1 MRRMITDKELS
12 FFDAYAQSG
21 AIGKYSNISVST
33 KSISEWN
40 GVKIAYGYMKGSTF
54 PYDLT
59 IDFNGAKDLALNE
72 GFANANA
79 DGKNII
85 IKNADIK
92 DFFLGFSAAKIST
105 VRFENVNFTQS
116 INNLFLNCN
125 IKKVLGNADVSKL
138 KDTGAAFLNASSL
151 NKLELKH
158 WRVDFNI
165 SSSTEFD
172 TAALVEIISNLDD
185 TGSPHTLTI
194 GTTNLAKLS
203 EAQIKV
209 ATDKGWNLA

>member
-72 GFANANA
+72 GFASVEA

-85 IKNADIK
+85 IKNADIV
-92 DFFLGFSAAKIST
+92 DFYLGFSAAKINT
-105 VRFENVNFTQS
+105 VRFENVRFTQS
-116 INNLFLNCN
+116 IQGLFQNCSVKQ
-125 IKKVLGNADVSKL
+125 ILGNADVSKV
-138 KDTGAAFLNASSL
+138 KDMNNTFINAYSL
-151 NKLELKH
+151 NKIELKH

-165 SSSTEFD
+165 SSSTQFD
-172 TAALVEIISNLDD
+172 TTALVEIISNLDD
-185 TGSPHTLTI
+185 TGSAHTLTI
-194 GTTNLAKLS
+194 GATNLAKLS

>member
-21 AIGKYSNISVST
+21 AIGKYSNIPVST

-40 GVKIAYGYMKGSTF
+40 GVKIAYGYMKGSTI

-72 GFANANA
+72 GFASVEA

-85 IKNADIK
+85 IKNADIV
-92 DFFLGFSAAKIST
+92 DFYLGFSAAKINT
-105 VRFENVNFTQS
+105 VRFENVRFTQS
-116 INNLFLNCN
+116 IQGLFQNCSVKQ
-125 IKKVLGNADVSKL
+125 ILGNADVSKV
-138 KDTGAAFLNASSL
+138 KDMNNAFINAYSL
-151 NKLELKH
+151 NKIELKH

-165 SSSTEFD
+165 SSSTQFD
-172 TAALVEIISNLDD
+172 TTALVEIISNLDD
-185 TGSPHTLTI
+185 TGSAHTLTI
-194 GTTNLAKLS
+194 GTTNIAKLS

>member
-21 AIGKYSNISVST
+21 AIGKYSNITLSAN
-33 KSISEWN
+33 SISEWN
-40 GVKIAYGYMKGSTF
+40 GVKIAYGYMKGSTL

-72 GFANANA
+72 GFASVEA
-79 DGKNII
+79 DGKNIT
-85 IKNADIK
+85 IKNADIV
-92 DFFLGFSAAKIST
+92 DFYLGFSAAKINT
-105 VRFENVNFTQS
+105 VRFENVRFTQS
-116 INNLFLNCN
+116 IQSLFQNCSVKQ
-125 IKKVLGNADVSKL
+125 ILGNADVSKV
-138 KDTGAAFLNASSL
+138 KYIHNTFINAYSL
-151 NKLELKH
+151 NKIELKH

-165 SSSTEFD
+165 SSSTQFD
-172 TAALVEIISNLDD
+172 TTALVEIISNLDD
-185 TGSPHTLTI
+185 TGSAHTLTI
-194 GTTNLAKLS
+194 GTTNIAKLS